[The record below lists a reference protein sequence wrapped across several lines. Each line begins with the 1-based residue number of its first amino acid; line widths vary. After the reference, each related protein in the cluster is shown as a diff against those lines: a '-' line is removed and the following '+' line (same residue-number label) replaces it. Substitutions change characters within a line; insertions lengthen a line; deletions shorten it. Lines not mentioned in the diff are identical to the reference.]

1 MFFGSL
7 LHRRSMNDRKQICKW
22 LHSNSQ
28 YNAATLLGLD
38 TVSSTALY
46 LNYHHKIVLPFV
58 HDLHYSIEF
67 ATDKQRFSPRYVISI
82 ILLQVGFKTQ
92 YKLTINQESSWETN
106 FRRHDVIL
114 EKIIIK
120 TTFCIKNVFDGISHC
135 KETYICCTGSTNHSV
150 FA

>member
-1 MFFGSL
+1 MKICLCDQEEAIWDAKCSL
-7 LHRRSMNDRKQICKW
+7 GLYYIDVQWTTVNRYANGCIQT
-22 LHSNSQ
+22 LNN
-28 YNAATLLGLD
+28 NAATLLGLD

-92 YKLTINQESSWETN
+92 YKLTIN
-106 FRRHDVIL
+106 
-114 EKIIIK
+114 
-120 TTFCIKNVFDGISHC
+120 
-135 KETYICCTGSTNHSV
+135 
-150 FA
+150 